1 MDDHQPSPEED
12 EPEKPAK
19 SHSKERHPDEKVDRN
34 PETGDQPPEKSDLES
49 TSESASESES
59 DLESASESE
68 SDLESASESASES
81 AGVEEQEGE
90 PGEPATLNP
99 NERHF
104 DEKIDSN
111 PEIGDQP
118 PEKGEAESESVGV
131 EAQGSE
137 TDGETQVGA
146 EKPDRAIENEIPNSN
161 ERHPDEKTDP
171 NPKTGDQPPEKGE
184 AESIGVE
191 ARGSETDGET
201 PVGAEHDDF
210 LAFSKQKAKGKY
222 C

>member
-19 SHSKERHPDEKVDRN
+19 SHSKERHPDEKTDLN

-59 DLESASESE
+59 DLESASESASE

-99 NERHF
+99 IERHF
-104 DEKIDSN
+104 DEKVDSN

-137 TDGETQVGA
+137 TDGETPVGA
-146 EKPDRAIENEIPNSN
+146 EKPDRAIEN
-161 ERHPDEKTDP
+161 
-171 NPKTGDQPPEKGE
+171 
-184 AESIGVE
+184 
-191 ARGSETDGET
+191 
-201 PVGAEHDDF
+201 DDF
-210 LAFSKQKAKGKY
+210 LAFSKQKLKENTAEK
-222 C
+222 

>member
-19 SHSKERHPDEKVDRN
+19 SHSKKRHPDEKVDRN

-59 DLESASESE
+59 DLESASESASESE

-99 NERHF
+99 NA
-104 DEKIDSN
+104 KT
-111 PEIGDQP
+111 GDQP
-118 PEKGEAESESVGV
+118 PEKGEAESESV
-131 EAQGSE
+131 
-137 TDGETQVGA
+137 
-146 EKPDRAIENEIPNSN
+146 
-161 ERHPDEKTDP
+161 
-171 NPKTGDQPPEKGE
+171 
-184 AESIGVE
+184 GVE

-210 LAFSKQKAKGKY
+210 SAFSKQKAKGKY

>member
-1 MDDHQPSPEED
+1 MYHRRAEADIVDEQSSKTQPKTRDSLTWHGQNGGREKQCSLSEKRGKTPNVDDHQPSPEED
-12 EPEKPAK
+12 EPDKPAK
-19 SHSKERHPDEKVDRN
+19 SHSKERHPDEKTDLN
-34 PETGDQPPEKSDLES
+34 PET
-49 TSESASESES
+49 
-59 DLESASESE
+59 
-68 SDLESASESASES
+68 
-81 AGVEEQEGE
+81 
-90 PGEPATLNP
+90 
-99 NERHF
+99 
-104 DEKIDSN
+104 
-111 PEIGDQP
+111 GDQP

-137 TDGETQVGA
+137 TDGDTPVGA

-171 NPKTGDQPPEKGE
+171 NPKTGDQSPEKGE
-184 AESIGVE
+184 AESESVGVE

-210 LAFSKQKAKGKY
+210 SAFSKQKAKGKY

>member
-19 SHSKERHPDEKVDRN
+19 SHSKERHPDEKADRN

-59 DLESASESE
+59 DLESASESASESE
-68 SDLESASESASES
+68 SDLKSASESASES

-137 TDGETQVGA
+137 TDGETPVGA
-146 EKPDRAIENEIPNSN
+146 EKPDRANENDYFS
-161 ERHPDEKTDP
+161 
-171 NPKTGDQPPEKGE
+171 
-184 AESIGVE
+184 
-191 ARGSETDGET
+191 
-201 PVGAEHDDF
+201 
-210 LAFSKQKAKGKY
+210 AFSKQKLKENTAEK
-222 C
+222 

>member
-59 DLESASESE
+59 DLESASESASESE

-81 AGVEEQEGE
+81 AGVEEGK
-90 PGEPATLNP
+90 PGEPANP
-99 NERHF
+99 NSNER
-104 DEKIDSN
+104 DSGEKTGPK
-111 PEIGDQP
+111 PETGELP

-137 TDGETQVGA
+137 TDGET
-146 EKPDRAIENEIPNSN
+146 
-161 ERHPDEKTDP
+161 
-171 NPKTGDQPPEKGE
+171 
-184 AESIGVE
+184 
-191 ARGSETDGET
+191 
-201 PVGAEHDDF
+201 PVGAENDDF
-210 LAFSKQKAKGKY
+210 SAFSKQKLKENTAEK
-222 C
+222 

>member
-19 SHSKERHPDEKVDRN
+19 SHSKERHPDEKTDPN

-68 SDLESASESASES
+68 SDLESASESA
-81 AGVEEQEGE
+81 GVEEQEGE

-104 DEKIDSN
+104 DEKTDSN

-118 PEKGEAESESVGV
+118 PEMGEAESESVGV
-131 EAQGSE
+131 GAQGSE
-137 TDGETQVGA
+137 TDGETPVGA

-184 AESIGVE
+184 AESESVGVE

-210 LAFSKQKAKGKY
+210 SAFSKQKAKGKY

>member
-1 MDDHQPSPEED
+1 MYHRRAEADIVDEQSSKTQPKTRDTLTRHGQNGGREKQCSLSEKRGKTPNVDDHQPSPEED

-19 SHSKERHPDEKVDRN
+19 SHSKELHPDEKVDRN

-59 DLESASESE
+59 DLESASESASESE

-104 DEKIDSN
+104 DEKIDSK

-137 TDGETQVGA
+137 TDGET
-146 EKPDRAIENEIPNSN
+146 
-161 ERHPDEKTDP
+161 
-171 NPKTGDQPPEKGE
+171 
-184 AESIGVE
+184 
-191 ARGSETDGET
+191 
-201 PVGAEHDDF
+201 PVGAENDDF
-210 LAFSKQKAKGKY
+210 SAFSKQKLKENTAEK
-222 C
+222 